1 MLHLSTK
8 RLKIY
13 LSPAKLILVL
23 QQGLIVRRALTKHV
37 IEIDNKQLTT
47 DEVLTQLKAVLLKSN
62 YQNMGTDV
70 LLSADYVRFL
80 VNQADYRLTYEEQY
94 VLVRHSFEAVY
105 GEDVND
111 WSIFLSNTGFNK
123 NEFAC
128 GVESIFIKEITS
140 LMQQQNLKLISIA
153 PLLTLAINYFRKRIS
168 LNAWFVLIEQDNMQL
183 VKFLNG
189 SPVLLRSVNLYSGW
203 ENEIEAIFAR
213 ESLYLQD
220 NRLPVYWFWPEKPDF
235 INELLKKSKVNIL
248 RMKTIEGFSHS
259 RDSAWAI
266 GLCA

>member
-1 MLHLSTK
+1 MLRLSTK

-13 LSPAKLILVL
+13 LSPAKLILVM
-23 QQGLIVRRALTKHV
+23 QQGLFARRAFTKHLIN
-37 IEIDNKQLTT
+37 IEKKQLAA
-47 DEVLTQLKAVLLKSN
+47 DDVLNQLKAVLLKNN
-62 YQNMGTDV
+62 YQNMGADV
-70 LLSADYVRFL
+70 LLSADYVRLL
-80 VNQADYRLTYEEQY
+80 VSQSDYRLTYEEQY
-94 VLVRHSFEAVY
+94 ALVRHSFEAIY
-105 GEDVND
+105 GDNVNN

-123 NEFAC
+123 NDFAC
-128 GVESIFIKEITS
+128 GVESIFLKEISS
-140 LMQQQNLKLISIA
+140 LIQLQNLKLLSIA
-153 PLLTLAINYFRKRIS
+153 PLLTSAINYFRKRIS

-248 RMKTIEGFSHS
+248 RMKTIDGFSHS